1 MKRDKL
7 FRLSLAILFL
17 WTSLALAAPAA
28 MAASSTALP
37 GSSLWEPYLQ
47 QSRIDLEKAASSPW
61 ETLKSFLPQSFG
73 ALVRQTASRYTSVLL
88 FLTLTAVLGL
98 LAGECTDGALLDLV
112 AAGGC
117 GVLLWGSL
125 LEEAQ
130 KLCEQVESWRSFLL
144 GFLPVYAGV
153 LTMGGEGAAGS
164 AASGALLTA
173 LCFLAQLAAAFV
185 QPLLHCYLMLSMAC
199 CVSSEPALGVFCK
212 GVGSALR
219 QALGWAGKFWWLCW
233 ACRGLQHSSWTAF
246 HSVPASFWQGASP
259 SSGRLSAVHRN
270 PSSRGYS
277 SSRAGWGWQL
287 CRCWVRSS
295 CRSIW
300 G

>member
-17 WTSLALAAPAA
+17 WTSFALAAPAA

-61 ETLKSFLPQSFG
+61 ETLKSFLPRSFG

-130 KLCEQVESWRSFLL
+130 KLAAEFAQNARRALILWKQCLNENYEHE
-144 GFLPVYAGV
+144 LPKKFNNNLQATIAYQPYHDFK
-153 LTMGGEGAAGS
+153 E
-164 AASGALLTA
+164 AS
-173 LCFLAQLAAAFV
+173 
-185 QPLLHCYLMLSMAC
+185 
-199 CVSSEPALGVFCK
+199 
-212 GVGSALR
+212 
-219 QALGWAGKFWWLCW
+219 
-233 ACRGLQHSSWTAF
+233 TAF
-246 HSVPASFWQGASP
+246 IEQRVPEYDEQ
-259 SSGRLSAVHRN
+259 
-270 PSSRGYS
+270 
-277 SSRAGWGWQL
+277 
-287 CRCWVRSS
+287 
-295 CRSIW
+295 
-300 G
+300 

>member
-17 WTSLALAAPAA
+17 WTSFALAAPAA

-61 ETLKSFLPQSFG
+61 ETLKSFLPRSFG

-130 KLCEQVESWRSFLL
+130 KLCEQMESWRSFLL
-144 GFLPVYAGV
+144 GLSLIHISENRWRA
-153 LTMGGEGAAGS
+153 GAAFCWGS
-164 AASGALLTA
+164 FPSMPVSSRWEGKEQQA
-173 LCFLAQLAAAFV
+173 V
-185 QPLLHCYLMLSMAC
+185 QP
-199 CVSSEPALGVFCK
+199 VE
-212 GVGSALR
+212 
-219 QALGWAGKFWWLCW
+219 
-233 ACRGLQHSSWTAF
+233 
-246 HSVPASFWQGASP
+246 
-259 SSGRLSAVHRN
+259 
-270 PSSRGYS
+270 
-277 SSRAGWGWQL
+277 
-287 CRCWVRSS
+287 RC
-295 CRSIW
+295 
-300 G
+300 

>member
-17 WTSLALAAPAA
+17 WTSFALAAPAA

-61 ETLKSFLPQSFG
+61 ETLKSFLPRSFG

-130 KLCEQVESWRSFLL
+130 KLAAEFAQNARRALILWKQCLNENYEHE
-144 GFLPVYAGV
+144 LPKKFNNNLQATIAYQPYHDFK
-153 LTMGGEGAAGS
+153 E
-164 AASGALLTA
+164 AS
-173 LCFLAQLAAAFV
+173 
-185 QPLLHCYLMLSMAC
+185 
-199 CVSSEPALGVFCK
+199 
-212 GVGSALR
+212 
-219 QALGWAGKFWWLCW
+219 
-233 ACRGLQHSSWTAF
+233 TAF
-246 HSVPASFWQGASP
+246 IEK
-259 SSGRLSAVHRN
+259 
-270 PSSRGYS
+270 
-277 SSRAGWGWQL
+277 RAPEYDEQ
-287 CRCWVRSS
+287 
-295 CRSIW
+295 
-300 G
+300 

>member
-1 MKRDKL
+1 M
-7 FRLSLAILFL
+7 
-17 WTSLALAAPAA
+17 
-28 MAASSTALP
+28 
-37 GSSLWEPYLQ
+37 
-47 QSRIDLEKAASSPW
+47 
-61 ETLKSFLPQSFG
+61 
-73 ALVRQTASRYTSVLL
+73 
-88 FLTLTAVLGL
+88 LGL

-219 QALGWAGKFWWLCW
+219 QALGWAGKILV
-233 ACRGLQHSSWTAF
+233 ALLGLQRAAAF
-246 HSVPASFWQGASP
+246 
-259 SSGRLSAVHRN
+259 
-270 PSSRGYS
+270 
-277 SSRAGWGWQL
+277 QL
-287 CRCWVRSS
+287 DRFSLRT
-295 CRSIW
+295 

>member
-17 WTSLALAAPAA
+17 WTSFALAAPAA

-61 ETLKSFLPQSFG
+61 ETLKSFLPRSFG

-112 AAGGC
+112 VAGGC
-117 GVLLWGSL
+117 GVLLWGNL

-130 KLCEQVESWRSFLL
+130 KLVSRW
-144 GFLPVYAGV
+144 GA
-153 LTMGGEGAAGS
+153 GAAFCWGSFPSMPVSSRWEGRSSRQCGQWSAADGTLLSGS
-164 AASGALLTA
+164 AGSGLRS
-173 LCFLAQLAAAFV
+173 AAA
-185 QPLLHCYLMLSMAC
+185 PLLSDAQHGL
-199 CVSSEPALGVFCK
+199 
-212 GVGSALR
+212 LR
-219 QALGWAGKFWWLCW
+219 QL
-233 ACRGLQHSSWTAF
+233 
-246 HSVPASFWQGASP
+246 
-259 SSGRLSAVHRN
+259 
-270 PSSRGYS
+270 
-277 SSRAGWGWQL
+277 
-287 CRCWVRSS
+287 
-295 CRSIW
+295 
-300 G
+300 

>member
-61 ETLKSFLPQSFG
+61 ETLKSFLPRSFG

-117 GVLLWGSL
+117 GVLLWGVCW
-125 LEEAQ
+125 
-130 KLCEQVESWRSFLL
+130 KKPRSF
-144 GFLPVYAGV
+144 VSRWRA
-153 LTMGGEGAAGS
+153 GAAFCWGS
-164 AASGALLTA
+164 
-173 LCFLAQLAAAFV
+173 F
-185 QPLLHCYLMLSMAC
+185 PSMP
-199 CVSSEPALGVFCK
+199 VSSRWEGK
-212 GVGSALR
+212 EQ
-219 QALGWAGKFWWLCW
+219 QAV
-233 ACRGLQHSSWTAF
+233 RP
-246 HSVPASFWQGASP
+246 VE
-259 SSGRLSAVHRN
+259 
-270 PSSRGYS
+270 
-277 SSRAGWGWQL
+277 
-287 CRCWVRSS
+287 RC
-295 CRSIW
+295 
-300 G
+300 

>member
-61 ETLKSFLPQSFG
+61 ETLKSFLPRSFG
-73 ALVRQTASRYTSVLL
+73 TLVRQTASRYTSVLL

-112 AAGGC
+112 ASGGC

-144 GFLPVYAGV
+144 G
-153 LTMGGEGAAGS
+153 
-164 AASGALLTA
+164 
-173 LCFLAQLAAAFV
+173 
-185 QPLLHCYLMLSMAC
+185 LS
-199 CVSSEPALGVFCK
+199 LI
-212 GVGSALR
+212 
-219 QALGWAGKFWWLCW
+219 
-233 ACRGLQHSSWTAF
+233 H
-246 HSVPASFWQGASP
+246 
-259 SSGRLSAVHRN
+259 
-270 PSSRGYS
+270 
-277 SSRAGWGWQL
+277 
-287 CRCWVRSS
+287 
-295 CRSIW
+295 I
-300 G
+300 

>member
-28 MAASSTALP
+28 LAASSTALP

-73 ALVRQTASRYTSVLL
+73 ALVRQTASRYTSVFL

-153 LTMGGEGAAGS
+153 LTMGGRSSRQCGQRSAADGTLLSGSAGS
-164 AASGALLTA
+164 GLRS
-173 LCFLAQLAAAFV
+173 AAA
-185 QPLLHCYLMLSMAC
+185 PLLSDAQHGL
-199 CVSSEPALGVFCK
+199 
-212 GVGSALR
+212 LR
-219 QALGWAGKFWWLCW
+219 QL
-233 ACRGLQHSSWTAF
+233 
-246 HSVPASFWQGASP
+246 
-259 SSGRLSAVHRN
+259 
-270 PSSRGYS
+270 
-277 SSRAGWGWQL
+277 
-287 CRCWVRSS
+287 
-295 CRSIW
+295 
-300 G
+300 

>member
-61 ETLKSFLPQSFG
+61 ETLKSFLPRSFG

-130 KLCEQVESWRSFLL
+130 KLAAEFAQNARRALILWKQCLNENYEHE
-144 GFLPVYAGV
+144 LPKKFNNNLQATIAYQPYHDFK
-153 LTMGGEGAAGS
+153 E
-164 AASGALLTA
+164 AS
-173 LCFLAQLAAAFV
+173 
-185 QPLLHCYLMLSMAC
+185 
-199 CVSSEPALGVFCK
+199 
-212 GVGSALR
+212 
-219 QALGWAGKFWWLCW
+219 
-233 ACRGLQHSSWTAF
+233 TAF
-246 HSVPASFWQGASP
+246 IEKRVPEYDEQ
-259 SSGRLSAVHRN
+259 
-270 PSSRGYS
+270 
-277 SSRAGWGWQL
+277 
-287 CRCWVRSS
+287 
-295 CRSIW
+295 
-300 G
+300 